1 MQYENYSILIDL
13 NRFLT
18 VFMAAM
24 RIAISICRKT
34 REKVKEKSMNNG
46 NQSSNCNW
54 NDTKNLV

>member
-46 NQSSNCNW
+46 N
-54 NDTKNLV
+54 